1 MNGSGVPSVED
12 ALINMELQ
20 PMHQALRSLL
30 DQDTVRLLADLAEHP
45 RGNGVG
51 VTDRKLNR
59 KRNELSN
66 IAWSRCEA
74 FLREAQQAYR
84 SRTGRQ
90 VEMTMPGLLG
100 PAFRARLGAAMRI
113 PIVEALFPA
122 PWTGAARRVLPSP
135 SPQLTATAMWGPVF
149 TWSVLETLAESVD
162 AENPEKIALEIFD
175 RLRLREPI
183 AEAFNA
189 LGFEGEAGW
198 HAAARIKI
206 VLLSEAGVAEPAQ
219 IPPSGAASEIPNA
232 VEEEHVPSSPKE
244 VGAEATKAPDAVVDT
259 KAATVSGSSKTGVL
273 SVSLWDDP
281 DVRWLTGVHT
291 AGVHTYFVCEPYE
304 ELVWWM
310 QMPALVRLAAEITP
324 SKAKVGAMNQLIQKA
339 LLAASESDYQLDKL
353 LDMTQPKPAATTPGA
368 AEVSDPLH
376 ESDEGK
382 GKLDSKSAG
391 KKSEEDVPINP
402 RR

>member
-1 MNGSGVPSVED
+1 
-12 ALINMELQ
+12 
-20 PMHQALRSLL
+20 MHQALRSLL

-90 VEMTMPGLLG
+90 IEMTMPGLLG
-100 PAFRARLGAAMRI
+100 PAFRTRLGAAMRI
-113 PIVEALFPA
+113 PMVEALFPSHGRVPPGEYCRA
-122 PWTGAARRVLPSP
+122 PARNSLRRRCGDRFSHGACSRLWPNLSTQRIPRKSRSKSLIAC
-135 SPQLTATAMWGPVF
+135 AC
-149 TWSVLETLAESVD
+149 ES
-162 AENPEKIALEIFD
+162 
-175 RLRLREPI
+175 RLLKS
-183 AEAFNA
+183 FNA

-198 HAAARIKI
+198 RAAARIKI
-206 VLLSEAGVAEPAQ
+206 VLLSESGIAEPTQ
-219 IPPSGAASEIPNA
+219 TPPAHAASAIPDA
-232 VEEEHVPSSPKE
+232 EKEEPVPGSSKE
-244 VGAEATKAPDAVVDT
+244 VGAAATKAPDALVDT
-259 KAATVSGSSKTGVL
+259 KPATTVEGSKTGAL
-273 SVSLWDDP
+273 SPSLWNDP
-281 DVRWLTGVHT
+281 DVRWLTGVHM
-291 AGVHTYFVCEPYE
+291 AGDHTYFVCEPYE

-324 SKAKVGAMNQLIQKA
+324 SKAKVGEMNQLIQKA

-376 ESDEGK
+376 ESEEGK

-391 KKSEEDVPINP
+391 KKSEEDFPINP